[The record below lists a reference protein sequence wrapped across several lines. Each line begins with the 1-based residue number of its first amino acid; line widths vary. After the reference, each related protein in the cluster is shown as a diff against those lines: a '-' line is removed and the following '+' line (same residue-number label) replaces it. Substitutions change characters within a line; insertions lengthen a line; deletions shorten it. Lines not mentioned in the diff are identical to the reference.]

1 MNSLELKTNARVIK
15 INGRSYRMD
24 FDMEALSQ
32 AEQVYFTHYGRNVN
46 ISEIIKELSE
56 VKMSA
61 VMALAYGALISAGNT
76 IEWRTFSKEIFN
88 FTNFDKVFDVVE
100 EAVRAMFESPADG
113 SGSADSK
120 N

>member
-1 MNSLELKTNARVIK
+1 MNSLTMKTNARIIK
-15 INGRSYRMD
+15 IDGRSYRMD

-46 ISEIIKELSE
+46 ISEIIKELTE

-61 VMALAYGALISAGNT
+61 VMALAYGALISAGNN

-88 FTNFDKVFDVVE
+88 FTNFENVFDVVE
-100 EAVRAMFESPADG
+100 EAVRAMFENPTAD